1 MRGSVSASEA
11 EEELD
16 FLRPSFLPGA
26 AEEDERRERGRF
38 IYLLV
43 SVSLVVAD
51 YQLLFSFHW
60 SATKLPA
67 VQIRHRA
74 GIQGRHQQQSLTNSN
89 TRIP

>member
-51 YQLLFSFHW
+51 YQLLFRFSG
-60 SATKLPA
+60 A
-67 VQIRHRA
+67 
-74 GIQGRHQQQSLTNSN
+74 QQSFRPCRFGIAPGFKAGTGSSH
-89 TRIP
+89 